1 MSNNYF
7 QFKQFTIHQDQ
18 CAMKVSTDACI
29 QGAWVQIPFTSKRV
43 LDLGC
48 GTGLLTLMLA
58 QRYPNC
64 TIDAIEIDEMAS
76 VQAKHNF
83 DLSPYAKQINLIHAD
98 ALSYNFETTYD
109 FIICNPPF
117 FSNSLQGPDTARNR
131 ARHQQELTLENLV
144 SLFQQLTNSQAE
156 IGILLPVDEF
166 LKFEQ
171 LLLTQGWFVNRK
183 LSIQPNS
190 SKAPNRIVAIGSSVN
205 TNCRMEELIIYNEER
220 TYTSSFV
227 KLLSPY
233 YLNL

>member
-1 MSNNYF
+1 
-7 QFKQFTIHQDQ
+7 
-18 CAMKVSTDACI
+18 
-29 QGAWVQIPFTSKRV
+29 
-43 LDLGC
+43 
-48 GTGLLTLMLA
+48 MLA

-76 VQAKHNF
+76 VQAKQNF

-98 ALSYNFETTYD
+98 ALSYNFENTYD

-117 FSNSLQGPDTARNR
+117 FSNSLKGPDTARNR
-131 ARHQQELTLENLV
+131 ARHQQELTLEKLV
-144 SLFQQLTNSQAE
+144 SLFQQLTNTAAE
-156 IGILLPVDEF
+156 IGVLLPFDEF

-190 SKAPNRIVAIGSSVN
+190 SKAPNRIVAICSSVN
-205 TNCRMEELIIYNEER
+205 TNYKQEELIIYNEER
-220 TYTSSFV
+220 TYTSAFIQ
-227 KLLSPY
+227 LLSPY

>member
-29 QGAWVQIPFTSKRV
+29 QGAWVQIPSTSKRV

-58 QRYPNC
+58 QRFPNC
-64 TIDAIEIDEMAS
+64 TIDAIEIDEIAS
-76 VQAKHNF
+76 VQAKQNF

-98 ALSYNFETTYD
+98 AMSYNFETTYD

-117 FSNSLQGPDTARNR
+117 FSNSLKGPDKARNR
-131 ARHQQELTLENLV
+131 ARHQQELTLEKLV
-144 SLFQQLTNSQAE
+144 SLFQQLTNTAAE
-156 IGILLPVDEF
+156 IGVLLPFDEF

-190 SKAPNRIVAIGSSVN
+190 SKAPNRIVAICSSVN
-205 TNCRMEELIIYNEER
+205 TNYKQEELIIYNEER
-220 TYTSSFV
+220 TYTSAFIQ
-227 KLLSPY
+227 LLSPY

>member
-29 QGAWVQIPFTSKRV
+29 QGAWVQIPSTSKRV

-76 VQAKHNF
+76 VQAKQNF

-98 ALSYNFETTYD
+98 ALSCNFETTYD

-131 ARHQQELTLENLV
+131 ARHQQELTLEKLV
-144 SLFQQLTNSQAE
+144 SLFQQLTNTAAE
-156 IGILLPVDEF
+156 IGVLLPFDEF

-190 SKAPNRIVAIGSSVN
+190 SKAPNRIVAICSSVN
-205 TNCRMEELIIYNEER
+205 TNCKQEELIIYNKER
-220 TYTSSFV
+220 TYTSAFIQ
-227 KLLSPY
+227 LLSPY

>member
-29 QGAWVQIPFTSKRV
+29 QGAWVQIPSTSKRV

-76 VQAKHNF
+76 VQAKQNF

-131 ARHQQELTLENLV
+131 ARHQQELTLEKLV
-144 SLFQQLTNSQAE
+144 SLFQQLTNTAAE
-156 IGILLPVDEF
+156 IGVLLPFDEF

-171 LLLTQGWFVNRK
+171 LLLTQRWFVNRK

-190 SKAPNRIVAIGSSVN
+190 SKANRIVAICSSIN
-205 TNCRMEELIIYNEER
+205 TNCKQEELIIYNEER
-220 TYTSSFV
+220 TYTSAFIQ
-227 KLLSPY
+227 LLSPY